1 MPLADHYNLEIF
13 FQDGKQSLGD
23 SKDFEIKYDFKHKFP
38 KIQTNADLHNAVV
51 EQMFHLADALLFL
64 HDGLG
69 GFEMHN
75 SYLAHM
81 DLKPENILIHGDP
94 QDNETPA
101 GQWIITDFGISAFH
115 KESHEPIQEI
125 PTIRDVTS
133 RLTSLSGVVRGRG
146 PYQPPEIGL
155 QREKAELGWR
165 PHVRQKL
172 DFRQC
177 DVWSFGCVLSDV
189 LAFALNRSRGIQDVR
204 EARTQE
210 GNDYFYKFVEPVRE
224 IDEISASNTK
234 LKESFV
240 DWGKQIRERNHGTWV
255 CGYLDILFKQCLVT
269 HPADR
274 GRPLRAF
281 DLEGLERR
289 AIEEIPLAGIRSIKT
304 SLGKLSPRLRDEPV
318 MQQTSQSLPGR
329 IEGSSDEQILDSPN
343 VPTQSE
349 IQSSSCSSMHGPVNS
364 VMTKRPSPVNGG
376 AEGVR
381 SQNSQDY
388 VADFQQ
394 RQSLDGRSPNTIT
407 TVPLNSD
414 AAVIAV
420 AMESTGERI
429 AILCKAE
436 FSVFATRSPES
447 LDQTSMNIP
456 TEVKWNN
463 IRIAH
468 PWLAIF
474 GAKSSGTMVVSN
486 ATLQLSSPS
495 F

>member
-1 MPLADHYNLEIF
+1 MIIMPLADHYNLEIF

-38 KIQTNADLHNAVV
+38 KIQTNADLHKAVV
-51 EQMFHLADALLFL
+51 KQMFHLADALLFL
-64 HDGLG
+64 HVDLG
-69 GFEMHN
+69 GFEMHD

-94 QDNETPA
+94 QDSKTPA
-101 GQWIITDFGISAFH
+101 GQWMITDFGISAFH
-115 KESHEPIQEI
+115 KVSHEPTQEI

-146 PYQPPEIGL
+146 PYQPPEVGL
-155 QREKAELGWR
+155 EREKAELGWR

-240 DWGKQIRERNHGTWV
+240 EWGKRIRERNDGTWV
-255 CGYLDILFKQCLVT
+255 CRYLDILFEKCLVT
-269 HPADR
+269 HPAVR
-274 GRPLRAF
+274 GS
-281 DLEGLERR
+281 
-289 AIEEIPLAGIRSIKT
+289 IRSIKT
-304 SLGKLSPRLRDEPV
+304 SLGDLSPKLRDEPV
-318 MQQTSQSLPGR
+318 MQHTSQGLPGP

-343 VPTQSE
+343 VPAQSE
-349 IQSSSCSSMHGPVNS
+349 IQSSSCSSIHGPVNS

-436 FSVFATRSPES
+436 FSVFPTRSPES
-447 LDQTSMNIP
+447 LDQTSMNIS

-486 ATLQLSSPS
+486 ATLQLSCRS